1 MQFVCLT
8 HKVLRSLKDQG
19 YTVLLSA
26 SKLTDENPT
35 WVPDNIPIDDL
46 MDLGSELIAK
56 LSIPLEE
63 GNLLVIEDALKNID
77 EENLIGQVFIENS

>member
-1 MQFVCLT
+1 MQFVWLT
-8 HKVLRSLKDQG
+8 HKVLRRLKDQG
-19 YTVLLSA
+19 YTVLVST

-46 MDLGSELIAK
+46 MDLGNELIAK

-77 EENLIGQVFIENS
+77 EENLIGQVFIENL